1 MTRNMFKETNGEKS
15 IDVTKI
21 DIIKILK
28 NIKW

>member
-1 MTRNMFKETNGEKS
+1 MRRNMFKETNGEKS

-28 NIKW
+28 NIK